1 MEDYIQVYT
10 TTDEVNAKLI
20 AKSLIDER
28 LAGCVQI
35 IGPIESRYRFK
46 GKIEESKEYLCI
58 IKTKSSLF
66 EKLEKTIKKLH
77 SYELPEIIATA
88 ITASSQDY
96 LDWLDRS
103 LVNK

>member
-10 TTDEVNAKLI
+10 TTVKGNAEKI
-20 AKSLIDER
+20 AKMLLSKR
-28 LAGCVQI
+28 LAGCIQI
-35 IGPIESRYRFK
+35 VGPIKSSYRFK
-46 GKIEESKEYLCI
+46 GKIEQSKEYLCI

-66 EKLEKTIKKLH
+66 KKLEKAIKEVH

-88 ITASSQDY
+88 IVSSSQDY

-103 LVNK
+103 LVDK